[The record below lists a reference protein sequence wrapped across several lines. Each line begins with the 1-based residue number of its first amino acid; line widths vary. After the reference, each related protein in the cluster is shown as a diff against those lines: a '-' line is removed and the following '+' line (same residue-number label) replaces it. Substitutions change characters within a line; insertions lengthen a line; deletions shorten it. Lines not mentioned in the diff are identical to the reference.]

1 MARSHYTIFDAMEKT
16 LKLELQIEEEVTALK
31 NINKSIESLSDKII

>member
-16 LKLELQIEEEVTALK
+16 LKLKLQIEEEVTALIK
-31 NINKSIESLSDKII
+31 INKAIESLSDKFI